1 MLIKNLPSGIENHGE
16 ERSHKENKLD
26 IKLDSLKWFE
36 AVKKQSIISLA
47 YQSSQRLQWEE
58 YITTKRE
65 LNALKKLFILDQIF
79 S

>member
-36 AVKKQSIISLA
+36 AGKNNQLYHWHIKV
-47 YQSSQRLQWEE
+47 
-58 YITTKRE
+58 
-65 LNALKKLFILDQIF
+65 LNVYSGKNT
-79 S
+79 